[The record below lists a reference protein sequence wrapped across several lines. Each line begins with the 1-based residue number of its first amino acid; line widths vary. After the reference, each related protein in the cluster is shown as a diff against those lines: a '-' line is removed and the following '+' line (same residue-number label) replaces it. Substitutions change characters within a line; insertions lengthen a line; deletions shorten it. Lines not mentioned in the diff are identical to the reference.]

1 MNKQKC
7 TSLTY
12 SVDTPTSSTMETF
25 CTALSPY
32 SFLLNLLELKSRM
45 KEFLPT
51 DVIVFQCGTCNTDI
65 PLNTCGS
72 IILEKPIQEGMDNV
86 LNELIKSLKVNH
98 IKETECDLA
107 NIQVHPILGIP
118 SNICVTLPASD
129 PVYLS
134 DLSLDGVSYKLS
146 IKVVNSDSKTIFAL

>member
-1 MNKQKC
+1 MNKQNC
-7 TSLTY
+7 NSLTY

-86 LNELIKSLKVNH
+86 LNELIKSLKVKCARW
-98 IKETECDLA
+98 IIVTYYFKY
-107 NIQVHPILGIP
+107 PFSP
-118 SNICVTLPASD
+118 SRFNLQCTKS
-129 PVYLS
+129 S
-134 DLSLDGVSYKLS
+134 
-146 IKVVNSDSKTIFAL
+146 